1 MRLSIEINRS
11 LIFALILLAFGGI
24 LTAKSGH
31 ALYQYNHP
39 LDFCEETFAF
49 PTMGGYVLAKLS
61 DCVTQ
66 PLQGT
71 GDASLYAVSEEFDTG
86 LYVYDT
92 YTYPVGEHYIRVLI
106 SDRDTKKI
114 LNGAVNEPNLI
125 VPVMCTVSAPLS
137 DLNRAWYHN
146 IPDFDTSRVYQTFV
160 LKQTNDRGIRNRLY
174 LGILLA
180 AAGIALAFRSGG
192 IRHIEDFSASKDY
205 FREYRHSHNKV
216 NELHKERAILKEY
229 LKRQYN
235 KRFWALGGLGCILV
249 GTLFCLTAQN
259 LLFMAVGAFLTLFGM
274 QEIWGA
280 FINSNLSLAVSLADM
295 LKLDTLHRRI
305 EDTIAKIEAL
315 ETLLEDSLS

>member
-11 LIFALILLAFGGI
+11 LIFALLLLVCGGI
-24 LTAKSGH
+24 LSVKSGRT
-31 ALYQYNHP
+31 LYQYNHP
-39 LDFCEETFAF
+39 LDFCEETFVS
-49 PTMGGYVLAKLS
+49 PKVGSYVLAKLS
-61 DCVTQ
+61 DCVVQ
-66 PLQGT
+66 PRQGT
-71 GDASLYAVSEEFDTG
+71 GDASLSAISEEFDTG
-86 LYVYDT
+86 LYEYCT

-106 SDRDTKKI
+106 SDRDTKKL
-114 LNGAVNEPNLI
+114 LNGAINEPDLI

-137 DLNRAWYHN
+137 GLNRTWYHN

-160 LKQTNDRGIRNRLY
+160 LKQTSDRGIRNRIY

-180 AAGIALAFRSGG
+180 AAGIAMAFRSGG
-192 IRHIEDFSASKDY
+192 IRHIEDFNASKNY

-216 NELHKERAILKEY
+216 NELQKERAILKEY
-229 LKRQYN
+229 VKRQYN

-249 GTLFCLTAQN
+249 GILFCLTAQN
-259 LLFMAVGAFLTLFGM
+259 LPVMAAGAFLTLFGV

-280 FINSNLSLAVSLADM
+280 FINSNLSLAVSLAEM